1 MLTAQEGKT
10 SQQII
15 TKELAKCHS
24 DISCMWRKVAQRRK
38 RPTSASPTRDG
49 QGVPS
54 RSRESVIWIEKARLL
69 PFLPFLF
76 WPFLDPYLS
85 LLSLLSSN
93 PLPNLQVSPLKDSS
107 ESKTLINTKVLTL
120 SLQRGG
126 LSPTSRLEV
135 PMMDFQASKTGLIPN
150 STSSSPH
157 TETMYC
163 RS

>member
-1 MLTAQEGKT
+1 MLLLLE
-10 SQQII
+10 I
-15 TKELAKCHS
+15 E
-24 DISCMWRKVAQRRK
+24 
-38 RPTSASPTRDG
+38 

-54 RSRESVIWIEKARLL
+54 RSRESVIWIDKARLL

-107 ESKTLINTKVLTL
+107 ESRILINTKVLTL

-126 LSPTSRLEV
+126 LSLISRVEA
-135 PMMDFQASKTGLIPN
+135 PMMDLRTSKTGLIPN
-150 STSSSPH
+150 STSSYPH

-163 RS
+163 RF